1 MGGWGSLGHLRILS
15 QCQYDWVVVGQ
26 EGDRAIVIKG
36 LRKSYG
42 DWPVLWDLELEV
54 EWGQV
59 LVVFG
64 DNGVGKSTLLKLIST
79 QAKPD
84 SGELYVSG
92 ASLKR
97 RPDRVRRSVGVVAH
111 HDFLYEDLSC
121 AENLSFYG
129 RLYGLKDISTRVEQG
144 LSLVGLLDRRNHR
157 VRTLSNGMQ
166 KRLSIARALL
176 HEPLVLLLD
185 EPEAGLDQEA
195 LGMLQGVLSNWKG
208 LGRSA
213 VMTTHNVEKGRLWGD
228 RVAVLSGGQLDL
240 SDEGRGMEK
249 GTGGTRR
256 DPTGNVQG

>member
-1 MGGWGSLGHLRILS
+1 MRILS
-15 QCQYDWVVVGQ
+15 QYHYDWAVVGQ

-54 EWGQV
+54 EWAQV

-84 SGELYVSG
+84 AGEVYVNG

-97 RPDRVRRSVGVVAH
+97 QPDRVRRSVGVVAH
-111 HDFLYEDLSC
+111 HDFLYEDLTC
-121 AENLSFYG
+121 AENLAFYG
-129 RLYGLKDISTRVEQG
+129 RLYGLKEISSRVEQG
-144 LSLVGLLDRRNHR
+144 LSLVGLLHRRNHR
-157 VRTLSNGMQ
+157 MRTLSNGMQ

-176 HEPLVLLLD
+176 HEPSVLLLD

-195 LGMLQGVLSNWKG
+195 LGMLEGVLSDWKG

-213 VMTTHNVEKGRLWGD
+213 VLTTHNVEKGQLWGD
-228 RVAVLSGGQLDL
+228 RVAVMSRGQLAF
-240 SDEGRGMEK
+240 SDGGRAMDNRVGE
-249 GTGGTRR
+249 TRR
-256 DPTGNVQG
+256 DPGGSVQG